1 VTDVFERIEGIRGVA
16 TRENELLSLHTTF
29 GVGGP
34 CRLMVWV
41 SHKQALREVLAAAR
55 GDGLPAFVLGRG
67 SNVLVK
73 DGGLDGIVVRLGDEF
88 TAVEITGGLVR
99 AGAGASLGDVVSKAT
114 SAGIGG
120 LEFLAGIPGTVGGAA
135 VANAG
140 SKDVWFGHRLVEMV
154 VMRHDLREMAL
165 GPGEVGFGYRTSGI
179 AADWVV
185 TEAVL
190 QGREASVDE
199 ARHEVETYLERRR
212 ASQPIGERSAGC
224 IFTNPAR
231 KSAGQLIDEA
241 GLKGLSVGG
250 AQVSA
255 VHANF
260 IVNTGGATAREILDL
275 IATVKRR
282 VEAVHGI
289 DLELEISII
298 GKD

>member
-1 VTDVFERIEGIRGVA
+1 MTSAFEKIEGIRGVA
-16 TRENELLSLHTTF
+16 ARENELLSLHTTF

-34 CRLMVWV
+34 CQLMAWV
-41 SHKQALREVLAAAR
+41 SDKQALKELLAVAR
-55 GDGLPAFVLGRG
+55 ADGLATFVLGRG
-67 SNVLVK
+67 SNVVVK
-73 DGGLDGIVVRLGDEF
+73 DGGIDGIVIRLADQF
-88 TAVEITGGLVR
+88 TTVEIVGPRVR
-99 AGAGASLGDVVSKAT
+99 AGAGANLGDVVSKAT

-140 SKDVWFGHRLVEMV
+140 AKDVWFGHRLVEIAV
-154 VMRHDLREMAL
+154 VKHDLS
-165 GPGEVGFGYRTSGI
+165 EVTLKPSEVNFGYRTSGI

-190 QGREASVDE
+190 KGRQTSVDE
-199 ARHEVETYLERRR
+199 ARREVETYLESRR
-212 ASQPIGERSAGC
+212 ASQPIGESSAGC
-224 IFTNPAR
+224 IFRNPAGR
-231 KSAGQLIDEA
+231 SAGHLIDQA
-241 GLKGLSVGG
+241 GLKGASVGG
-250 AQVSA
+250 AQVSQ

-275 IATVKRR
+275 VATVRRR

-289 DLELEISII
+289 QLELEIDIV